1 METTKRRR
9 TRTGTAR
16 KRSSPTR
23 VSSPKKAVKQ
33 TLAETYN
40 EFKQFE
46 GQQYTGMKIGRSHKW
61 YYDKGE
67 WKETKITPDLW
78 QISYAVTKRRAGKAP
93 EGSGVPVGTA
103 YHWYILAHQN
113 VKKLNANDYTTSL
126 TGLKYKLSHK
136 RAEKGKWS
144 ATTKTQRK
152 HLINF
157 LKEIIEGL
165 QKDPVIF
172 EFEYK
177 EKNYRVEAAPI
188 AQTCTEDGCIQ
199 YEITLDEEH
208 VGIIQRQ
215 KNGWK
220 MEQLKDKGLVN
231 AIGKEILSW
240 YK

>member
-1 METTKRRR
+1 MATTTKSKNKSRSTRATSR
-9 TRTGTAR
+9 TKEA
-16 KRSSPTR
+16 
-23 VSSPKKAVKQ
+23 KKD
-33 TLAETYN
+33 LSETYN

-46 GQQYTGMKIGRSHKW
+46 GKEYTGMTVGRSHKW

-113 VKKLNANDYTTSL
+113 VRKLNANDYTTSL

-136 RAEKGKWS
+136 RADKEKWS
-144 ATTKTQRK
+144 STTKTQRK
-152 HLINF
+152 HLITF

-165 QKDPVIF
+165 EKDPILF
-172 EFEYK
+172 EFDYK
-177 EKNYRVEAAPI
+177 EKTYRVEATPI
-188 AQTCTEDGCIQ
+188 AQTCFEDGCVQ
-199 YEITLDEEH
+199 FEIILDDESI
-208 VGIIQRQ
+208 GIIQRQ

-231 AIGKEILSW
+231 AIGKEILEW